1 VLRVRIRLVANRCC
15 WVLIAL
21 GAACASSQGPGL
33 RRHLPDDVGE
43 HVWRSLKAN
52 DVEPVYARFDPT
64 MVWSLPPDKLKSY
77 WTTVAGPLG
86 ALRTW
91 RITDQSFHEGRT
103 RLVYELVFA
112 GGRAEG
118 VLAVNQGDLTIAGL
132 FVTPTNPPP
141 PEPSPLDEP
150 PPGITP
156 AVPGVL
162 AESVRFGKAPW
173 QLDGIITRPRRRGT
187 FPAAILVAGSG
198 PLDKDATVGENRPFR
213 DLAEG
218 LSRQGMVVL
227 RYDKRTFAHPDDLDM
242 RNVTVEQEVIVDALL
257 ALEVLRSRSDVRKET
272 LFVVGHGLGAQ
283 LAPEIAER
291 DGRTAGLILL
301 APPARPAT
309 VAALEQLRFLDKVPP
324 EELAVL
330 EKKATAIGDGSAG
343 PDDTFLGAPAS
354 YFIDLQKRDGLAV
367 ARALGKPILLLRGA
381 RDYQVI
387 DEEFQRWRRALA
399 GRAGVSARVFPGLNH
414 LFIAGKG
421 RPNPEEYLVPGKV
434 SPAVLTRISGFVKS
448 VAAQTARLQR
458 KKAPSRV
465 GRRAR

>member
-1 VLRVRIRLVANRCC
+1 MQIRPVASRCC
-15 WVLIAL
+15 WVIVAL
-21 GAACASSQGPGL
+21 GAACASSQGPAV
-33 RRHLPDDVGE
+33 RRYLPDDVGE
-43 HVWRSLKAN
+43 LVWRSLKTN
-52 DVEPVYARFDPT
+52 DTEPVYARFDPT
-64 MVWSLPPDKLKSY
+64 MVWSLPRENLKSY
-77 WTTVAGPLG
+77 WTAVAGPMG
-86 ALRTW
+86 ELRAW
-91 RITDQSFHEGRT
+91 RIREQSFHEGRT
-103 RLVYELVFA
+103 RLVYDLVFA

-132 FVTPTNPPP
+132 FVTPANPPP
-141 PEPSPLDEP
+141 PEPSPLDEA

-156 AVPGVL
+156 SVPGVL
-162 AESVRFGKAPW
+162 AEAVRFGEAPW
-173 QLDGIITRPRRRGT
+173 QLDGLITRPRRRGT
-187 FPAAILVAGSG
+187 FPAAVLIAGSG
-198 PLDKDATVGENRPFR
+198 PLDRDATVGENRPFR

-227 RYDKRTFAHPDDLDM
+227 RYDKRTFAHPEGVDL
-242 RNVTVEQEVIVDALL
+242 RTVTVEQEVIVDALL
-257 ALEVLRSRSDVRKET
+257 ALEVLRSRPDVRKES

-291 DGRTAGLILL
+291 DGRIAGLVLL

-309 VAALEQLRFLDKVPP
+309 VAALEQLRFLDRVPP
-324 EELAVL
+324 EELAIL
-330 EKKATAIGDGSAG
+330 EKQATAIGDGSAR

-367 ARALGKPILLLRGA
+367 ARGLGKPILLLRGA

-387 DEEFQRWRRALA
+387 DEEFQRWRQALA
-399 GRAGVSARVFPGLNH
+399 GRAGVSARVFPRLNH

-434 SPAVLTRISGFVKS
+434 SPAVLTRISGFVKT
-448 VAAQTARLQR
+448 VAAQTARLQQ
-458 KKAPSRV
+458 KKAPSRA